1 MDPETAAANGLEAV
15 LEARPGESLLV
26 VTDDIRSEVGRAF
39 AQGALELGLWT
50 RMVVL
55 PTQENVVRTTV
66 PEHLVE
72 MINGPNQP
80 DIFVNTLRGPSQ
92 ETPFR
97 IKIIKLETRKGRSRL
112 GHCPGITMDMLTD
125 GALAMTKEQH
135 AKMQTEARDLVALL
149 QDVTAVRV
157 TAPAGSDF
165 TLGVKGRTWFSDTYV
180 DWKTMKWMNLPT
192 GEVLVGPVET
202 SMQGTLVCD
211 LAFGGGTGALKKPIR
226 IDVKGGR
233 VMKIDSED
241 KEVLKLVEQTQAT
254 DEMAKHVGEFAI
266 GLNPKARIVKEF
278 LESEKVGNAIHVAF
292 GNNTDYPGVVANNS
306 ATHQD
311 FLVGKP
317 TVTLTYV
324 DGRSKTIMDN
334 GLLRLR
340 E

>member
-1 MDPETAAANGLEAV
+1 LDAKTAAANGLEAV

-26 VTDDIRSEVGRAF
+26 VTDDVRSEVGRAF
-39 AQGALELGLWT
+39 AQGALELGLWA

-135 AKMQTEARDLVALL
+135 SKMQAEARDLVALL

-165 TLGVKGRTWFSDTYV
+165 TLSVKGRTWFSDTYV

-211 LAFGGGTGALKKPIR
+211 LAFGGGTGSLKKPIR
-226 IDVKGGR
+226 IEVKNGR

-278 LESEKVGNAIHVAF
+278 LESEKIGNAIHVAF

-306 ATHQD
+306 GTHQD

-317 TVTLTYV
+317 TVTLTYA
-324 DGRSKTIMDN
+324 DGRSKIIMDS
-334 GLLRLR
+334 GVLRIK

>member
-1 MDPETAAANGLEAV
+1 
-15 LEARPGESLLV
+15 
-26 VTDDIRSEVGRAF
+26 
-39 AQGALELGLWT
+39 
-50 RMVVL
+50 MVVL
-55 PTQENVVRTTV
+55 PTQENTFRSAI
-66 PEHLVE
+66 PEHLTE
-72 MINGPNQP
+72 MINSANQP

-97 IKIIKLETRKGRSRL
+97 IKIINLETRKGRSRL

-135 AKMQTEARDLVALL
+135 AKMQAEARNLLALL
-149 QDVTAVRV
+149 QDVASVRV

-165 TLGVKGRTWFSDTYV
+165 TLSVKGRTWFSDTYV

-202 SMQGTLVCD
+202 AMQGTLVCD
-211 LAFGGGTGALKKPIR
+211 LAYGGGAGALKKPVR
-226 IDVKGGR
+226 IEVKNGR
-233 VMKIDSED
+233 VMKLETDD
-241 KEVLKLVEQTQAT
+241 KEVLKAIEQTQAI

-292 GNNTDYPGVVANNS
+292 GNNMDYPGVVANNS

-317 TVTLTYV
+317 TVTVVYA
-324 DGRSKTIMDN
+324 DGRSRVIMEN
-334 GLLRLR
+334 GVLRLR

>member
-1 MDPETAAANGLEAV
+1 LEPKTAAANALEAV

-26 VTDDIRSEVGRAF
+26 VTDDVRSDVGRAF
-39 AQGALELGLWT
+39 AQGAVELGLWT

-55 PTQENVVRTTV
+55 TTQENTFRSAV
-66 PEHLVE
+66 PDHLIE
-72 MINGPNQP
+72 MINGANQP
-80 DIFVNTLRGPSQ
+80 DVFINTLRGPSQ

-135 AKMQTEARDLVALL
+135 VKMQSEARDLIALL
-149 QDVTAVRV
+149 QDVTSVRV

-165 TLGVKGRTWFSDTYV
+165 TLSVKGRTWFSDTYV

-202 SMQGTLVCD
+202 AMQGTLVCD
-211 LAFGGGTGALKKPIR
+211 LAYGGGAGALKRPVR
-226 IDVKGGR
+226 IEVKNGL
-233 VMKIDSED
+233 VVKLDTDD
-241 KEVLKLVEQTQAT
+241 KEVLKAIEQTQAT

-266 GLNPKARIVKEF
+266 GLNPKARIVREF
-278 LESEKVGNAIHVAF
+278 LESEKIGNAIHVAF
-292 GNNTDYPGVVANNS
+292 GNNMDYPGVVANNS

-317 TVTLTYV
+317 TVTITYA
-324 DGRSKTIMDN
+324 DGRSRIIMEN
-334 GLLRLR
+334 GALRMK